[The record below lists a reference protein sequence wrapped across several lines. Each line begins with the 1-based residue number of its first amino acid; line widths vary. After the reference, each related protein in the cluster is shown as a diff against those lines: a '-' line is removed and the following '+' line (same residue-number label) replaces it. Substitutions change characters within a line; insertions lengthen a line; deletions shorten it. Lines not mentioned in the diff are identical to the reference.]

1 LQVRPRFSRL
11 DALLLL
17 MTIIWGGN
25 YSVVKSAISEVP
37 EIAFN
42 GIRLALASALFLA
55 AVARTARRG
64 GSDKSPTPIRHG
76 SDTGP
81 TRLSPRDWG
90 ALVAL
95 AFVGQ
100 FLYQMLFITGLAR
113 TSAAN
118 SALILGCTPVFV
130 ALLTA
135 ALGHEDIPRV
145 RWAGVALSAGGIY
158 LVVGHGAA
166 VTRESVTGDSL
177 MLGAVVCW
185 SVATVMSRPLLARHS
200 PLIVTGYSM
209 AIGTLFYAPFALP
222 ELRSLE
228 WGRVSAWTWVALIS
242 SATLALCIAYMIWFT
257 AVQRIGN
264 TRTSVY
270 SNMVPVV
277 AMVVAALGF
286 GEPIGA
292 LEVAGAA
299 AILTGVALARL

>member
-1 LQVRPRFSRL
+1 MVRPRFSSL

-25 YSVVKSAISEVP
+25 YSVIKSALSDIP
-37 EIAFN
+37 EIGFN
-42 GIRLALASALFLA
+42 GLRLALASALFLA
-55 AVARTARRG
+55 AVARSARQARSGTAPARV
-64 GSDKSPTPIRHG
+64 RHA
-76 SDTGP
+76 SEPGP
-81 TRLSPRDWG
+81 ARLRPREWG

-95 AFVGQ
+95 AFIGQ

-130 ALLTA
+130 ALMTA
-135 ALGHEDIPRV
+135 ALGHEDIPPA
-145 RWAGVALSAGGIY
+145 RWAGVALSVGGIY

-166 VTRESVTGDSL
+166 VTRESVTGDTL

-185 SVATVMSRPLLARHS
+185 SVATIMSRPLLARHS

-209 AIGTLFYAPFALP
+209 AIGTLFFAPFAWP
-222 ELRSLE
+222 ELHALA
-228 WGRVSAWTWVALIS
+228 WGRVSGWTWLALIS
-242 SATLALCIAYMIWFT
+242 SATLALCVSYMIWFT

-277 AMVVAALGF
+277 AMVVAAIGF
-286 GEPIGA
+286 GEPIGG
-292 LEVAGAA
+292 LELAGAA

>member
-1 LQVRPRFSRL
+1 MVRPRFSRL

-25 YSVVKSAISEVP
+25 YSVIKSALSEIP
-37 EIAFN
+37 EIGFN
-42 GIRLALASALFLA
+42 AIRLALASAMFLA
-55 AVARTARRG
+55 AVARNARRRG
-64 GSDKSPTPIRHG
+64 FDDPPTPTRQG

-81 TRLSPRDWG
+81 TRLGLRDWA

-130 ALLTA
+130 GLLTA
-135 ALGHEDIPRV
+135 ALGHENIPPA
-145 RWAGVALSAGGIY
+145 RWAGIALSAGGIY

-177 MLGAVVCW
+177 TLGAVVCW
-185 SVATVMSRPLLARHS
+185 SVATIMSRPLLARHS

-209 AIGTLFYAPFALP
+209 AIGTLFYAPFAVP
-222 ELRSLE
+222 ELRALA
-228 WGRVSAWTWVALIS
+228 WGRVSVWTWLALIS
-242 SATLALCIAYMIWFT
+242 SATLALCVAYMIWFT
-257 AVQRIGN
+257 AVQRMGN

-277 AMVVAALGF
+277 AMVVAAVGF

-292 LEVAGAA
+292 LQIAGAA
-299 AILTGVALARL
+299 AILTGVGLARL